1 MSCGRGCSEDIRGRD
16 CGRCKRVAEQ
26 DGKMSDR
33 THWIVFATFLPLFLV
48 TAVAKAQPTRTPTP
62 LPPLVDTPGST
73 ATGISSGGVVVG
85 GSLGFPF
92 NTVGIRP
99 PGGPPARAIVW
110 DRRGIPAPLP
120 LLAGDVAN
128 TATGISANGKSI
140 IGLSFHPGDPGGCR
154 PRGGCDPGDPRG
166 GEMGV
171 TTAVI
176 WGPEGIPAPLPP
188 LPGGTQSIASA
199 INPAGVV
206 VGASLAI
213 EWGPPLA
220 VVWDGDGTPAPL
232 PPLPGDTQSEAT
244 AINPAG
250 VVVGFSAGGGGE
262 TAVMWDPNA
271 VHADVPTPLAPLPD
285 DTSSRATGISP
296 SGVVVGWSYGT
307 DGITAVV
314 WDGDGI
320 PTPLPPLPGDER
332 SEATAINPAGLV
344 VGNSCATSCLGWNP
358 SGGLTSRAVVWDRD
372 GIPAPLLPRG
382 SGSWTESEA
391 AGINAPGAIVGSEGF
406 TAVVWR

>member
-1 MSCGRGCSEDIRGRD
+1 MTYR
-16 CGRCKRVAEQ
+16 
-26 DGKMSDR
+26 M
-33 THWIVFATFLPLFLV
+33 HWIVFALFLPLFLV
-48 TAVAKAQPTRTPTP
+48 TTVAEAQPTRTPMP
-62 LPPLVDTPGST
+62 LPPLVNTPGST
-73 ATGISSGGVVVG
+73 ATGISAGGVVVG

-92 NTVGIRP
+92 NLVGTLP
-99 PGGPPARAIVW
+99 PGWPPARAIVW

-120 LLAGDVAN
+120 LLAGDMAN

-140 IGLSFHPGDPGGCR
+140 IGLSFRLGTGG
-154 PRGGCDPGDPRG
+154 PRGGG
-166 GEMGV
+166 GEMNV

-176 WGPEGIPAPLPP
+176 WGPDGIPAPLPP
-188 LPGGTQSIASA
+188 LPGDTQSIASA

-206 VGASLAI
+206 VGASFAI
-213 EWGPPLA
+213 EFGPPLA

-244 AINPAG
+244 AINPTG

-271 VHADVPTPLAPLPD
+271 VHAGVPTPLAPLPD

-296 SGVVVGWSYGT
+296 SGVVVGWSNGI
-307 DGITAVV
+307 DGSMAVV

-320 PTPLPPLPGDER
+320 PTPLPPLAGDLE
-332 SEATAINPAGLV
+332 SMAYGVNGAGEV
-344 VGNSCATSCLGWNP
+344 VGNSCRSFCFLWDP
-358 SGGLTSRAVVWDRD
+358 ESESRTAVVWDRD
-372 GIPAPLLPRG
+372 GIPAPLPPLPG
-382 SGSWTESEA
+382 GSWSEA
-391 AGINAPGAIVGSEGF
+391 AGINAPGEIVGFSIGSEGF

>member
-1 MSCGRGCSEDIRGRD
+1 MTY
-16 CGRCKRVAEQ
+16 
-26 DGKMSDR
+26 R
-33 THWIVFATFLPLFLV
+33 THWIVFAMFLPLFLV
-48 TAVAKAQPTRTPTP
+48 TAVVEAQPTRTPTP

-85 GSLGFPF
+85 ASLGFPF
-92 NTVGIRP
+92 TM
-99 PGGPPARAIVW
+99 GPYTMAARAIVW

-128 TATGISANGKSI
+128 TATGISANGKNI
-140 IGLSFHPGDPGGCR
+140 IGLSFHPGDPGGC
-154 PRGGCDPGDPRG
+154 PRCDPGGGSG
-166 GEMGV
+166 GEMSV

-176 WGPEGIPAPLPP
+176 WGPDGIPAPLPP
-188 LPGGTQSIASA
+188 LPGDTQSIASA

-213 EWGPPLA
+213 EFGPPLA
-220 VVWDGDGTPAPL
+220 VVWDGDGTPTPL

-262 TAVMWDPNA
+262 TAVVWDQNA
-271 VHADVPTPLAPLPD
+271 FRAGIAMPLAPLPD

-296 SGVVVGWSYGT
+296 SGVVVGWSHGS
-307 DGITAVV
+307 DGSTAVV

-320 PTPLPPLPGDER
+320 PTPLPPLVGDR
-332 SEATAINPAGLV
+332 ASTATGINGDGEV
-344 VGNSCATSCLGWNP
+344 VGNSCPSACLDWDP
-358 SGGLTSRAVVWDRD
+358 VSRAAVVWDRD
-372 GIPAPLLPRG
+372 GIPAPLAPLPG
-382 SGSWTESEA
+382 GFWSEA
-391 AGINAPGAIVGSEGF
+391 AGVNAPGEIVGFGIGSEGF